1 MSGSSSSLPPHGAE
15 VSSSRRPQAGG
26 GGGTKIWARAPGRRP
41 PPPPPP
47 PGRPPPPPPRGGG
60 GQDYGPELTSG
71 APPLEWTRGWFAPV
85 QRPAGR
91 TLSSCRGLRPVKPI
105 LQKGR
110 SSGRCPPAS
119 SMTAR
124 TAPTPTPRR
133 GVGHGGDR
141 RTRH

>member
-1 MSGSSSSLPPHGAE
+1 VSPPMRTRHPSRCGVAMLPAQRSTRATCRVRP
-15 VSSSRRPQAGG
+15 RRCRLTALKCRRRAGH
-26 GGGTKIWARAPGRRP
+26 K
-41 PPPPPP
+41 
-47 PGRPPPPPPRGGG
+47 RGGG

-91 TLSSCRGLRPVKPI
+91 TLLSCRGLRPVKPI

-124 TAPTPTPRR
+124 TAPTPTPCR